1 PALLLNGP
9 PIKAGPQIQRENV
22 NNMPESFRE
31 TETEESG
38 RNRQQRD
45 QENQKSRNVVSV
57 ISQLVDDNLTLV
69 RNISTG
75 LAVAGVIVIAR
86 SIRVGFLKYCRSVS
100 FHLSRSQNFKV
111 RLRSLFVSLR
121 GTSAFEEKFIPSQ
134 KEELKWSTSRF
145 ISQSSLHYCR
155 GTAVMLG

>member
-1 PALLLNGP
+1 MVTALTMP
-9 PIKAGPQIQRENV
+9 WYVQAGPQIHRENV

-86 SIRVGFLKYCRSVS
+86 SIRVVTKFQGASEIP
-100 FHLSRSQNFKV
+100 
-111 RLRSLFVSLR
+111 LRFIERNVSLR
-121 GTSAFEEKFIPSQ
+121 GKVHSITERGIEVEHIPIYLPVISP
-134 KEELKWSTSRF
+134 LLSR
-145 ISQSSLHYCR
+145 HR
-155 GTAVMLG
+155 GNVGVICCFT